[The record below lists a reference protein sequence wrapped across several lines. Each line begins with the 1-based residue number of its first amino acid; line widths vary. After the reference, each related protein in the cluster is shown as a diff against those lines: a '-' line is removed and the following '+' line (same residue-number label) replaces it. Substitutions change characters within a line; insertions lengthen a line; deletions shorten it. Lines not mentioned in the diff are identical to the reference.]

1 MLRTRLAI
9 ILVLDLIVAT
19 PLFAQERESPFM
31 SFFDRTGRALV
42 SLFERPVH
50 PVVESVVPG
59 SGVGVGVGVRSWSHE
74 GWGASV
80 RGVAST
86 RSYWS
91 VDASTSYRGPRT
103 RVEAYGRASD
113 LTQLDYFGPT
123 SNSLSEDRANFSLR
137 DRVLGAHASYG
148 MLSWL
153 SLDARVEEL
162 WPDVGRGQSSGLPSV
177 EQRFDESNTPG
188 LTAQPRFGRYESG
201 LRFVV
206 PAAVGEGF
214 NQGATYRVTY
224 AYFDDRELDRYSFG
238 RLELEGTHQLALFGA
253 LRRLTL
259 HGFLSTTVTSA
270 GQEAP
275 FYLWRTLGGNGAR
288 GYVDYRSPGSA
299 TPIATLRGFEHYR
312 FADRHALLLQAEY
325 EVPLW
330 GPTTVSIF
338 ADAGKVATDR
348 SDLDLTHMRGD
359 AGVGLSLL
367 RGPSTAARLDV
378 GFGSGE
384 GVRVFL
390 TIGRL
395 LVP

>member
-1 MLRTRLAI
+1 
-9 ILVLDLIVAT
+9 
-19 PLFAQERESPFM
+19 M

-59 SGVGVGVGVRSWSHE
+59 SGMGAGIGIRSWTRE
-74 GWGASV
+74 PYGFSV

-91 VDASTSYRGPRT
+91 VDASTSYRGSRT
-103 RVEAYGRASD
+103 RVEAYGRATD
-113 LTQLDYFGPT
+113 LPKLDYFGPT
-123 SNSLSEDRANFSLR
+123 ANSLTEDRTNFGLR
-137 DRVLGAHASYG
+137 ERVIGAQASFTV
-148 MLSWL
+148 LSWL

-162 WPDVGRGQSSGLPSV
+162 WPDVGSGQSSTLPSI
-177 EQRFDESNTPG
+177 EQRFDESDTPG
-188 LTAQPRFGRYESG
+188 LTAQPRFGRYETG

-224 AYFDDRELDRYSFG
+224 AFFDDQELDRYSFS
-238 RLELEGTHQLALFGA
+238 RVELEGTHELAVFGA

-259 HGFLSTTVTSA
+259 HGFLSTALTSA

-275 FYLWRTLGGNGAR
+275 FYLWRTLGGTGAL
-288 GYVDYRSPGSA
+288 GYVDYRSPGAA

-325 EVPLW
+325 RVPLW
-330 GPTTVSIF
+330 GPTTVSLF
-338 ADAGKVATDR
+338 ADAGKVASDR
-348 SDLDLTHMRGD
+348 ADLDLTNLKGD
-359 AGVGLSLL
+359 AGVGFSVL

-378 GFGSGE
+378 GFASGE
-384 GVRVFL
+384 GVRVYFA
-390 TIGRL
+390 IGRL
-395 LVP
+395 LLP